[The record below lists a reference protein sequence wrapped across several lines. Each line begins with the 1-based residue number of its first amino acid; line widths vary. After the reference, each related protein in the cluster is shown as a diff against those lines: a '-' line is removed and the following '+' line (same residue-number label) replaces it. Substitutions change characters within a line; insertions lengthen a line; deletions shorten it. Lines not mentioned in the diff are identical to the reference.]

1 MQKDSINFYGLYSLI
16 KKEIL
21 RYCKVFNQTIIAPVI
36 NSLLFLAI
44 FTLAFGDRMIESSS
58 MNYAV
63 FIAPGLIAMTLIQN
77 SFANS
82 SSSLCTSKILG
93 YVSDVIIPPISAI
106 EYVLASVIAAC
117 SRGIIVALL
126 TALAIRYFVEFNI
139 LHLSSFIYYL
149 IISSLLLAIFGTLC
163 GIFANSFD
171 QMSALTS
178 YIITPLSFLSGTFY
192 SVNKLPEFWLKVSQY
207 NPFFYIIDG
216 FRYSITGYSDA
227 SIKFGILYLAA
238 CFITTFMI
246 TLYLFNKGY
255 RIKS

>member
-1 MQKDSINFYGLYSLI
+1 MKKDSLNLYGFYSLL

-44 FTLAFGDRMIESSS
+44 FNLAFGNRNIE
-58 MNYAV
+58 NINLEYAV

-93 YVSDVIIPPISAI
+93 YVTDVIIPPISAI
-106 EYVLASVIAAC
+106 EYVCASVTAAA

-126 TALAIRYFVEFNI
+126 TAFAISFFVEFSVHDFSA
-139 LHLSSFIYYL
+139 LCYYL
-149 IISSLLLAIFGTLC
+149 VISALFLGVLGTLC
-163 GIFANSFD
+163 GIFSNSFD

-192 SVNKLPEFWLKVSQY
+192 SIKMLPDFWYKISQY
-207 NPFFYIIDG
+207 NPFFYVIDG
-216 FRYSITGYSDA
+216 MRYSITGYNDA
-227 SIKFGILYLAA
+227 SLKFGSIYLLT
-238 CFITTFMI
+238 CFVVIFLI
-246 TLYLFNKGY
+246 TLYIFAKGY
-255 RIKS
+255 RIKN